1 MNNDEEKTTP
11 KLPPKE
17 FLITEAQGRLDA
29 LIISYIN
36 TLHLN
41 YTEIS
46 LIIGNKLAEVN
57 LQAKLDLMSKLNQAD

>member
-1 MNNDEEKTTP
+1 MNNDEEKATP

-46 LIIGNKLAEVN
+46 LILGNKLAEVN
-57 LQAKLDLMSKLNQAD
+57 LQSKLDLMSKLNQAD

>member
-1 MNNDEEKTTP
+1 MNQDKEQTTP
-11 KLPPKE
+11 NLPPRE

-57 LQAKLDLMSKLNQAD
+57 LQAKLDLMSKLNQRD

>member
-1 MNNDEEKTTP
+1 MNNDEEKSTP

-29 LIISYIN
+29 LVMSYIN
-36 TLHLN
+36 MLHLN

>member
-1 MNNDEEKTTP
+1 MNNDEEKSTP

-29 LIISYIN
+29 LVISYIN

>member
-57 LQAKLDLMSKLNQAD
+57 LQAKLDLMSKLNKAD

>member
-1 MNNDEEKTTP
+1 MNNDEEKATP

-29 LIISYIN
+29 LIMSYIN
-36 TLHLN
+36 MLHLN

-57 LQAKLDLMSKLNQAD
+57 LQAKLDLMSKLNQRD